1 MSQCN
6 VNFISKF
13 AYLDNKVINI
23 DNYSK
28 SNNNKLKC
36 SNGHELIPVLGKK
49 NKHHFTNKIN
59 KNY

>member
-6 VNFISKF
+6 VNFASKF

-28 SNNNKLKC
+28 SNNNKIKC

-49 NKHHFTNKIN
+49 
-59 KNY
+59 